1 VLLADAMTLAGYIN
15 KTKVSLNNYKVPAL
29 FEYFGIENINIL
41 ILGHEGV
48 GKSCF
53 LNSLKTSLSLD
64 FCEY

>member
-1 VLLADAMTLAGYIN
+1 MTKGR
-15 KTKVSLNNYKVPAL
+15 LNQYKIPAL
-29 FEYFGIENINIL
+29 FEFFGIESINIL

-53 LNSLKTSLSLD
+53 LNSLKTSLSLK